1 MSGARTPLSSSASL
15 PSSIRLRRRERAGN
29 RPRQRRRNSTPSKT
43 TTPRQSASR
52 RPDMFTALARF
63 DIRFRWLVIGLWIV
77 GVVVATRALPNLAS
91 VTNANNAGFLS
102 ADAPSQQAATLAA
115 PFQGP
120 KAGAS
125 ALLVA
130 ARAAGPLT
138 DADNAAIDDLERR
151 IGQVSGV
158 TLI

>member
-1 MSGARTPLSSSASL
+1 MNA
-15 PSSIRLRRRERAGN
+15 PSTA
-29 RPRQRRRNSTPSKT
+29 
-43 TTPRQSASR
+43 TTPRQSSSQ

-63 DIRFRWLVIGLWIV
+63 DIRFRWPIIGLWIV
-77 GVVVATRALPNLAS
+77 SVVVATRALPSLAS

-102 ADAPSQQAATLAA
+102 ANALSQQAATLAA

-130 ARAAGPLT
+130 ARTAGPLT
-138 DADNAAIDDLERR
+138 DGDNATIDALE
-151 IGQVSGV
+151 QQ
-158 TLI
+158 